1 MAELLILNTAAML
14 HFLIPLAIFA
24 TTNIAKHFV
33 TEQEEE
39 GIAAG
44 IARGSEEAVQEV
56 QSLLSRQF
64 KHALIRLSINSLLL
78 IAAVLLIPVLFS
90 HAAAVFLI
98 ALSYFISLL
107 QGIWQSLHY
116 LRFFKDIYRSHRLNL
131 KIYLE
136 ARIYER
142 VYEIAAAEA
151 AQKTDNLWHQFF
163 GSRSA
168 QDIAQTIARH
178 SAVNASTLIWAYLWK
193 KGLLWIIV
201 LITYYLLARFLVI
214 PFLISQETQ
223 LSLLDTLIYPIVFTL
238 NYFAHG
244 LYHP

>member
-1 MAELLILNTAAML
+1 ML
-14 HFLIPLAIFA
+14 HFLIPLAVLA

-44 IARGSEEAVQEV
+44 IAHSSEEV
-56 QSLLSRQF
+56 QSLLNRQF
-64 KHALIRLSINSLLL
+64 KRALIRLSINSLLL
-78 IAAVLLIPVLFS
+78 IAAVLLSPFS
-90 HAAAVFLI
+90 HATAMFLI
-98 ALSYFISLL
+98 ALSYFISLFSL
-107 QGIWQSLHY
+107 LRGIWRSLHF
-116 LRFFKDIYRSHRLNL
+116 LRFFKDFYRSYRLNF

-136 ARIYER
+136 ACIYER
-142 VYEIAAAEA
+142 VYEIAAAEV

>member
-107 QGIWQSLHY
+107 QSIWQSLHY
-116 LRFFKDIYRSHRLNL
+116 LRFFKDIYRS
-131 KIYLE
+131 
-136 ARIYER
+136 
-142 VYEIAAAEA
+142 
-151 AQKTDNLWHQFF
+151 LWHQFF